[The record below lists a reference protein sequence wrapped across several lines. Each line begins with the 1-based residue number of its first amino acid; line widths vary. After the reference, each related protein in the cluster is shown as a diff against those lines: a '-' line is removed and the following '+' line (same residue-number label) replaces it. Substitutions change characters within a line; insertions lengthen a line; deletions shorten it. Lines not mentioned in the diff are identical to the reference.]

1 MSEGR
6 HVNIQQ
12 RIVHFV
18 TYANWFLLVAVTVL
32 GFANFSL
39 RMGLGILA
47 GGLVVTI
54 NFHLLAKTLRKALTP
69 PHTAS
74 VKAVLF
80 KYYIRFIITAIII
93 YFLMAIPQVDPV
105 GLIIGLSI
113 VVASMMF
120 ATLNELRQFIMK
132 EAG

>member
-1 MSEGR
+1 M
-6 HVNIQQ
+6 NTQQ
-12 RIVHFV
+12 RIIHFI
-18 TYANWFLLVAVTVL
+18 TYANWVLLLVVTVL
-32 GFANFSL
+32 GFVNFSL
-39 RMGLGILA
+39 QMGLGILA
-47 GGLVVTI
+47 GGLVVTV

-69 PHTAS
+69 PHMAS

-80 KYYIRFIITAIII
+80 KYYIRFVITAVII

-105 GLIIGLSI
+105 GLIIGSSI
-113 VVASMMF
+113 VVASMMC